1 MGTETDGRPG
11 LNGWERE
18 VAGAAEDM
26 VAAGRAQLGKHQAR
40 VTVSIVPYQNR
51 PVLPTTPKQQQRFW
65 KQLDRLM
72 DFAFREEPGV
82 VRHDREDAE
91 QGPLMDAACI
101 LCKGQCC
108 LNGGPNN
115 AFLEVEDIQRFRI
128 RNPGAT
134 REDIRAAYA
143 ALMPEKTSVMSCV
156 FHGEYGCTLPREMRS
171 QLCNSFVCRGQSVLA
186 QGAQAGDTGAV
197 LLAVP
202 QSKAVAAAT
211 YDEQHGYRA
220 LEMENDDG
228 R

>member
-1 MGTETDGRPG
+1 MGANTDQRPG
-11 LNGWERE
+11 LNGWEQE
-18 VAGAAEDM
+18 VAKSAEDKI
-26 VAAGRAQLGKHQAR
+26 AAGEAQLGERHAR

-65 KQLDRLM
+65 KQLDMLM
-72 DFAFREEPGV
+72 DFAFREDPGV
-82 VRHDREDAE
+82 VRHDREDAA

-134 REDIRAAYA
+134 REDIKAAYA
-143 ALMPEKTSVMSCV
+143 ALMPETTSVMSCV
-156 FHGEYGCTLPREMRS
+156 FHGVYGCTLPREMRS
-171 QLCNSFVCRGQSVLA
+171 QLCNSFVCRGQTVLA
-186 QGAQAGDTGAV
+186 EGAKAGDTGAV

-202 QSKAVAAAT
+202 QNKAVAAAT
-211 YDEQHGYRA
+211 FDDEHGYRA
-220 LEMENDDG
+220 LDMENEDG

>member
-1 MGTETDGRPG
+1 MANEGSDPPR
-11 LNGWERE
+11 LNGWERDVAE
-18 VAGAAEDM
+18 AADDMIVAG
-26 VAAGRAQLGKHQAR
+26 VAQLGEDR
-40 VTVSIVPYQNR
+40 EDVTVSIVPYQNR
-51 PVLPTTPKQQQRFW
+51 PLLPTTPKQKRRFW
-65 KQLDRLM
+65 EQLDKLM

-134 REDIRAAYA
+134 REDIKAAYE
-143 ALMPEKTSVMSCV
+143 ALMPEETCVMSCV
-156 FHGEYGCTLPREMRS
+156 FHGIYGCTLPREMRS
-171 QLCNSFVCRGQSVLA
+171 QLCNSFVCRGQNLLA
-186 QGAQAGDTGAV
+186 QGAAAGDEAAV
-197 LLAVP
+197 LLAAP
-202 QSKAVAAAT
+202 QNKAVAAAT
-211 YDEQHGYRA
+211 FDAKHGYRA
-220 LEMENDDG
+220 VNREADDG

>member
-1 MGTETDGRPG
+1 MANEGSDPPR
-11 LNGWERE
+11 LNGWERD
-18 VAGAAEDM
+18 VAEAADDMIGAG
-26 VAAGRAQLGKHQAR
+26 VAQLGEDR
-40 VTVSIVPYQNR
+40 EDITVSIVPYQNR
-51 PVLPTTPKQQQRFW
+51 PLLPTTPKQKRRFW
-65 KQLDRLM
+65 EQLDKLM

-134 REDIRAAYA
+134 REDIKAAYE
-143 ALMPEKTSVMSCV
+143 ALMPEETSVMSCV
-156 FHGEYGCTLPREMRS
+156 FHGIYGCTLPREMRS

-186 QGAQAGDTGAV
+186 QGAAAGNKGAV
-197 LLAVP
+197 LLAAP
-202 QSKAVAAAT
+202 QNTAVASAT
-211 YDEQHGYRA
+211 FDTENGYRPVA
-220 LEMENDDG
+220 AERDP
-228 R
+228 

>member
-1 MGTETDGRPG
+1 MGMESDERPG

-18 VAGAAEDM
+18 VAAAAADM
-26 VAAGRAQLGKHQAR
+26 VAAGEAQLGERHPR

-51 PVLPTTPKQQQRFW
+51 PLLPTTPKQQQRFW

-91 QGPLMDAACI
+91 QGPLMDSACI

-108 LNGGPNN
+108 LNGGPSN

-171 QLCNSFVCRGQSVLA
+171 QLCNSFVCRGQSMLA

-202 QSKAVAAAT
+202 QSKSVSAAT

-220 LEMENDDG
+220 LDMENEDG

>member
-1 MGTETDGRPG
+1 MGTGIDQRSG
-11 LNGWERE
+11 LNGWEQE
-18 VAGAAEDM
+18 VAGTAKGTIAAAEE
-26 VAAGRAQLGKHQAR
+26 QLGDGHAG

-51 PVLPTTPKQQQRFW
+51 PLLQTTPKQQQRFW

-72 DFAFREEPGV
+72 DFAFREDPGV
-82 VRHDREDAE
+82 VRVDREDAE

-143 ALMPEKTSVMSCV
+143 ALMPDRTSVMSCV
-156 FHGEYGCTLPREMRS
+156 FHGPIGCTLPREMRS
-171 QLCNSFVCRGQSVLA
+171 QLCNSFVCRGQNVLA
-186 QGAQAGDTGAV
+186 EGAKAGDTGAV

-202 QSKAVAAAT
+202 QNRAVAAAT
-211 YDEQHGYRA
+211 FDDEHGYRV
-220 LEMENDDG
+220 LDMENEDG